1 MNALVYGLVA
11 GIALVP
17 VAASATGDATDDSVA
32 ALQASIGSSQALEV
46 DEVRITDK
54 GVACIDYRV
63 RDAAGR
69 ESRGHAVVQGKDVLR
84 SPADDAQRFEKAWNE
99 HCLGPKGGMT
109 VEP

>member
-1 MNALVYGLVA
+1 MNALVYVCIA
-11 GIALVP
+11 GVALVP
-17 VAASATGDATDDSVA
+17 AAAFAAGDATDASVA
-32 ALQASIGSSQALEV
+32 ALEASLGKSQALEV
-46 DEVRITDK
+46 DEVRITGD